1 MNGSAYS
8 QLDSIVKAITIVQ
21 DTSMLPEIRTK
32 IALEVIEKAILHPS
46 VQKNA
51 FAWFA
56 KGVIYK
62 EWYKTFE
69 INNKK
74 SSTRISAL
82 ESFKRALEMDTSKGK
97 PITITGKVAVKGGEL
112 VATISYSTKDIKQ
125 NINFLAARLYNDAA
139 ELLEIVDTTSI
150 SDAIHNFELFKEYKL
165 LAEPTYNIKYFE
177 INFKTVLADKYA
189 IIFRK
194 DIHTYSKFFGIAETT
209 YKQVI
214 ALDTNNWSANYNLA
228 MLYYNYGVDI
238 INSMSVT
245 EDLVVVENIQEE
257 AKSLFKK
264 ALPYALKAYSLNPK
278 KREVLVCLQGIYFSL
293 YEFEKSEEFK
303 AKVELLDKEK

>member
-1 MNGSAYS
+1 MKRDTCA
-8 QLDSIVKAITIVQ
+8 QLDSIVKAITLVQ
-21 DTSMLPEIRTK
+21 DTALSQEVRTK
-32 IALEVIEKAILHPS
+32 MALETVENAMLHPS

-51 FAWFA
+51 FAWF
-56 KGVIYK
+56 GRGMIYK

-69 INNKK
+69 IKNKK

-82 ESFKRALEMDTSKGK
+82 ESFRKALGLDTSKGK
-97 PITITGKVAVKGGEL
+97 PVTITGKVAVKDGEL
-112 VATISYSTKDIKQ
+112 VATLSFSTKDIIQ
-125 NINFLAARLYNDAA
+125 NINFLSAKLYNDAA
-139 ELLEIVDTTSI
+139 ELLEMGDTASI
-150 SDAIHNFELFKEYKL
+150 SVAIQNFELFKEYKL

-189 IIFRK
+189 SIFRN
-194 DIHTYSKFFGIAETT
+194 DIRTNTSFFGIAEIT

-245 EDLVVVENIQEE
+245 EDIVVVENIQEE

-264 ALPYALKAYSLNPK
+264 ALPYALKAYSLNQK

-293 YEFEKSEEFK
+293 YEFEKSDEFK
-303 AKVELLDKEK
+303 AKVEMLDKEK